1 MNYKKNY
8 GFTLLEILITTFI
21 FSFAMLS
28 LALMQMNGM
37 KHSQSASLQSIANM
51 QAMDILESMRAN
63 RKDVIA
69 QNYNVAKSTAPSGV
83 GIVLEELNSWRD
95 NIKNTL
101 PEGTSSIACGTTGLC
116 TINIFWK
123 SIHPKPDSPLVPEE
137 LNFQIISQL

>member
-1 MNYKKNY
+1 MNYKKNQ

-51 QAMDILESMRAN
+51 QALDILESMRAN
-63 RKDVIA
+63 KADVIA
-69 QNYNVAKSTAPSGV
+69 QNYNIAKGASPAGT
-83 GIVLEELNSWRD
+83 GIVLTELNNWRD
-95 NIKNTL
+95 NLKKLL
-101 PEGTSSIACGTTGLC
+101 PEGSSSIECSVTALC

-123 SIHPKPDSPLVPEE
+123 SIHPNPDYPLTPEE
-137 LNFQIISQL
+137 LDFQIVSQL